1 MKKRNLAFF
10 LVFALFLCS
19 FLSVGALASET
30 DPQRIFDQADLFSD
44 EEERSLEEQAALYR
58 DETSLDL
65 AIVTTD
71 DAQGQSARAYADD
84 FYDSH
89 DFGVGARE
97 SGALLLFDMD
107 NRVVHITT
115 KGAGISV
122 MPDSQL
128 QELTGEIADQA
139 KDGDYAGGAE
149 LFLSRMAN
157 PGTDSQSGA
166 SLGSYVV
173 PFLLISLAA
182 GGTAVGM
189 VAYRYKRAYKADQ
202 YELRENSHVDLQ
214 EREDIFLGRFV
225 TSREISRNDSGGNST
240 HRSSSGDTHGGTG
253 SRF

>member
-1 MKKRNLAFF
+1 MWVWASDKTKD
-10 LVFALFLCS
+10 
-19 FLSVGALASET
+19 FLSLANEGG
-30 DPQRIFDQADLFSD
+30 
-44 EEERSLEEQAALYR
+44 LEEQAALYR

-71 DAQGQSARAYADD
+71 DAQGQSAQDYADD

-89 DFGVGARE
+89 GISAGAQE

-225 TSREISRNDSGGNST
+225 TSREIPRNDSGGNST
-240 HRSSSGDTHGGTG
+240 HRSSSGSTHGGTG

>member
-1 MKKRNLAFF
+1 MKKRNFAFF

-30 DPQRIFDQADLFSD
+30 GPQRIFDQADLFSD

-71 DAQGQSARAYADD
+71 DAQGQSAQDYADD

-89 DFGVGARE
+89 GISAGAQE

-128 QELTGEIADQA
+128 QELTDEIASQVG
-139 KDGDYAGGAE
+139 DGNYAGGAE

-225 TSREISRNDSGGNST
+225 TSREIPRNDSSGNST
-240 HRSSSGDTHGGTG
+240 HRSSSGSTHGGTG